1 MARQK
6 SEVAVH
12 DVLGVLEEQERVELA
27 TRFAV
32 TAAELARALGISER
46 LVRDHQAE
54 LPHVWIGNRV
64 LFPVDGVR
72 EWLRKRVEADQG
84 AADHLAD
91 DILKDMTGS

>member
-1 MARQK
+1 MTRQK
-6 SEVAVH
+6 SETAVH
-12 DVLGVLEEQERVELA
+12 DVQGVQEDPERVELA

-54 LPHVWIGNRV
+54 FPHLWIGNRV

-72 EWLRKRVEADQG
+72 EWLRKRAEATQG
-84 AADHLAD
+84 AADSLAD
-91 DILKDMTGS
+91 EILKEMTGT

>member
-1 MARQK
+1 MGPQGMGPI
-6 SEVAVH
+6 
-12 DVLGVLEEQERVELA
+12 DLA

-54 LPHVWIGNRV
+54 LPHLWIGNRV

-72 EWLRKRVEADQG
+72 EWLRKRAEATQG
-84 AADHLAD
+84 DAESLAD
-91 DILKDMTGS
+91 DIFKDMTGT